1 MDSQVERYCNI
12 QEPWSVDEN
21 DVGHYLFERGIKYS
35 LASKTSHIIY
45 TAKLSGEDLVALK
58 LIFPAI
64 IIKDNLPI
72 EKVSTIAQRVLC
84 NATKVT

>member
-1 MDSQVERYCNI
+1 MDSGLEAFCNI
-12 QEPWSVDEN
+12 HEPWSLDEN

-35 LASKTSHIIY
+35 LSSKTNCIIY
-45 TAKLSGEDLVALK
+45 TAKLSGEDLVVLK
-58 LIFPAI
+58 LKFPAI

-84 NATKVT
+84 NVRKVT

>member
-1 MDSQVERYCNI
+1 MDSGLEVFCNI
-12 QEPWSVDEN
+12 QEPWTTDDN
-21 DVGHYLFERGIKYS
+21 DVGHYLFERGIKYA
-35 LASKTSHIIY
+35 LASKTDHIIY

-84 NATKVT
+84 NSKVT